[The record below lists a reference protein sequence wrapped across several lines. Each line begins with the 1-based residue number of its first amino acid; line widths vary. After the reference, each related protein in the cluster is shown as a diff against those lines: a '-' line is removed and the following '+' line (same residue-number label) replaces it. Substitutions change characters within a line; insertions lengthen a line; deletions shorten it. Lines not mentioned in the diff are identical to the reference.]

1 MASEMVERVAKA
13 IWEVV
18 AVDKK
23 LIPEKWEN
31 YKAQDWYRLLAY
43 TAIEALR
50 NPTQAMIDAGFS
62 SGCDQRCDGEDGN
75 WHEWREYE
83 PEEVW
88 SVMIT
93 AALKA

>member
-1 MASEMVERVAKA
+1 MTNEMVERVAKA

-23 LIPEKWEN
+23 IIPEKWED

-43 TAIEALR
+43 TAIAALR
-50 NPTQAMIDAGFS
+50 NPTQAMIEAGFN
-62 SGCDQRCDGEDGN
+62 SGCLQRCDGEDGN
-75 WHEWREYE
+75 WHEWHEFA

-88 SVMIT
+88 TAMIDS
-93 AALKA
+93 ALKT